1 MLAGTLT
8 GTCVFKQ
15 IRIDLPATIYDIAKK
30 AGVSIATVSRV
41 FNNSAN
47 VSEKSRNKVLAVA
60 EEIGYHPQAFA
71 QGLASRKTNTVMVVV
86 PVISN
91 YFFMEVLGGIQDKL
105 SEMNYE
111 LSIFNISPKKDVQ
124 EQVEHVLKRRWADGY
139 LFISVHLEEEQWANL
154 KKYNVPITLVDEYYD
169 GFDSVSVDNAQ
180 GAYQAA
186 KSFFKAGYTRVAMLS
201 ALETSA
207 PIKDRIKGYRKA
219 LKEFNLPFDESLIVT
234 GDTMKRDGFTE
245 RAGYEAM
252 IKILTMEPV
261 PEACFCASD
270 IQAVGALKAMEDT
283 GKYLPLVGYDD
294 IELAE
299 YMGLSTIR
307 QPMREMGF
315 FATQNLIDRMNNPEK
330 AVSQTI
336 YTPELI
342 TRSSTVLNGKNS

>member
-1 MLAGTLT
+1 M
-8 GTCVFKQ
+8 
-15 IRIDLPATIYDIAKK
+15 PATIYDIAKK

-47 VSEKSRNKVLAVA
+47 VSDKARKKVLAVA
-60 EEIGYHPQAFA
+60 DEMGYHPQAFA
-71 QGLASRKTNTVMVVV
+71 QGLASRKSNTVMIVV

-105 SEMNYE
+105 SEQNYE
-111 LSIFNISPKKDVQ
+111 LSIFNISPNKDIE
-124 EQVEHVLKRRWADGY
+124 EQVEHVLKRRWAEGY
-139 LFISVHLEEEQWANL
+139 LFISIHLNEKSWSKLQ
-154 KKYNVPITLVDEYYD
+154 KYNVPITLVDEYYE

-180 GAYQAA
+180 GAYRAA
-186 KSFFKAGYTRVAMLS
+186 KSFFKQGYERVAMLS
-201 ALETSA
+201 ALETSK
-207 PIKDRIKGYRKA
+207 PIRERINGYKRA
-219 LKEFNLPFDESLIVT
+219 LNEFGLPFDEKLVVK
-234 GDTMKRDGFTE
+234 GDSVHRDGFTE

-252 IKILTMEPV
+252 IKILTMEPM

-270 IQAVGALKAMEDT
+270 IQAVGALKAMQDM
-283 GKYLPLVGYDD
+283 GKKIPIIGYDD

-307 QPMREMGF
+307 QPMRDMGF

-330 AVSQTI
+330 AISQTI

-342 TRSSTVLNGKNS
+342 TRTSTTLNGKKIDA